1 MATTVLDEIRAHPL
15 PRVTSYEGLLAW
27 VKTTDHK
34 LIGIMYL
41 LIVGVFFVIGGIEAL
56 IMRLQ
61 LALPDQDIVSA
72 HIYNQLFTMHGV
84 TMIFLVVMPA
94 LIGLA
99 NYFVPIMIG
108 YRDMA
113 FPRLNAMSLWLLLFG
128 GLLLYFSLLTGTMPA
143 VGWFSYANLWE
154 QPYTM
159 DAGPVFWAVGLI
171 VLGMG

>member
-1 MATTVLDEIRAHPL
+1 MATSVLEEIRTHPL
-15 PRVTSYEGLLAW
+15 PRVRSYEGLLAW

-41 LIVGVFFVIGGIEAL
+41 LFVGFFFIIGGIEAL
-56 IMRLQ
+56 LIRVQ
-61 LALPDQDIVSA
+61 LAAPDQNIVSA
-72 HIYNQLFTMHGV
+72 HVYNQLFTMHGV

-128 GLLLYFSLLTGTMPA
+128 GILLYFSLLEGAMPA
-143 VGWFSYANLWE
+143 TG
-154 QPYTM
+154 
-159 DAGPVFWAVGLI
+159 
-171 VLGMG
+171 